1 MSRKRVII
9 GQAEFGI
16 PENQVREVAAQVKS
30 AMENGETATLQ
41 LLDGAGR
48 EVTVYLNG
56 KAAALVV
63 VDLDPGPRPSEIS
76 G

>member
-9 GQAEFGI
+9 GQVEFSI
-16 PENQVREVAAQVKS
+16 PDDQAKEVAAQIKA
-30 AMENGETATLQ
+30 AMESGGVATLQ
-41 LLDGAGR
+41 LLDGSGR
-48 EVTVYLNG
+48 PVTVYLNG
-56 KAAALVV
+56 GAAALVV

>member
-16 PENQVREVAAQVKS
+16 PEKRVDEVTAQVKS

-63 VDLDPGPRPSEIS
+63 VDLDPGSKPSEIS

>member
-9 GQAEFGI
+9 GQSEWAIDDKDVESVAGKINAAMQNGTVAEL
-16 PENQVREVAAQVKS
+16 V
-30 AMENGETATLQ
+30 

-48 EVTVYLNG
+48 PVTVYLNG
-56 KAAALVV
+56 KAAVSVV
-63 VDLDPGPRPSEIS
+63 VDLDTDPRPSEIS